1 MTLDEAVCAGARYV
15 DQIYEDT
22 VLAQKI
28 WQPIVKLLPAGTQT
42 LYFAPDGL
50 FQMLGIEYLVSE
62 DLKGLEMR
70 RLSSTAQIVP
80 RQVGSGKKNGA
91 EGVLVVGGLA
101 YNECLPE
108 PDTVSVSNRIAYD
121 YVIRNYGRPMNF
133 AYLKGAGME
142 ADSISAILKAES
154 IVTADEAW
162 LKYRLGESRIA
173 HLATHGYSLKVSLDE
188 PLYFMRDSIGKMERA
203 EDGLLSARELCD
215 MDLTGTE
222 LVVLSACQTAQG
234 VVSDEGPAGLV
245 RGLKRAGVKT
255 VIATLWSVDDKAT
268 ALFMKALY
276 ENWKVKKQDLY
287 VAFRQAREALRNYK
301 ITKKVVLQRKT
312 LRRVVVDCS
321 KDPIYPYRSPYYWA
335 PFVLID

>member
-1 MTLDEAVCAGARYV
+1 M
-15 DQIYEDT
+15 
-22 VLAQKI
+22 
-28 WQPIVKLLPAGTQT
+28 KLLPAGTQT

-142 ADSISAILKAES
+142 ADSISAILKTES

-162 LKYRLGESRIA
+162 LKHRLGESRIA

-188 PLYFMRDSIGKMERA
+188 PLYFMRDSIQ
-203 EDGLLSARELCD
+203 EDQSLLASGIA
-215 MDLTGTE
+215 LTGAN
-222 LVVLSACQTAQG
+222 V
-234 VVSDEGPAGLV
+234 AGKWSGQKTVCCRRENCVTWTLPVRNWWYCRLV
-245 RGLKRAGVKT
+245 RRHKEWCR
-255 VIATLWSVDDKAT
+255 
-268 ALFMKALY
+268 MK
-276 ENWKVKKQDLY
+276 VRQDWY
-287 VAFRQAREALRNYK
+287 A
-301 ITKKVVLQRKT
+301 
-312 LRRVVVDCS
+312 D
-321 KDPIYPYRSPYYWA
+321 
-335 PFVLID
+335 

>member
-1 MTLDEAVCAGARYV
+1 
-15 DQIYEDT
+15 
-22 VLAQKI
+22 
-28 WQPIVKLLPAGTQT
+28 
-42 LYFAPDGL
+42 
-50 FQMLGIEYLVSE
+50 
-62 DLKGLEMR
+62 
-70 RLSSTAQIVP
+70 
-80 RQVGSGKKNGA
+80 
-91 EGVLVVGGLA
+91 
-101 YNECLPE
+101 
-108 PDTVSVSNRIAYD
+108 
-121 YVIRNYGRPMNF
+121 
-133 AYLKGAGME
+133 
-142 ADSISAILKAES
+142 
-154 IVTADEAW
+154 
-162 LKYRLGESRIA
+162 
-173 HLATHGYSLKVSLDE
+173 
-188 PLYFMRDSIGKMERA
+188 MRDSIQEDQALLASGIALTGANVAGKMERA